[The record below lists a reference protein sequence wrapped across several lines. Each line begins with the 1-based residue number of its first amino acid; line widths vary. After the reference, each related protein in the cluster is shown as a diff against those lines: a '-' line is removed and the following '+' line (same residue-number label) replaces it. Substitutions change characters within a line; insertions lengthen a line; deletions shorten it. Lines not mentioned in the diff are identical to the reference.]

1 MEEGIINYCAL
12 LVILCHVDQED
23 HGDVLDSVESLAAQ
37 WRILSTM
44 LRLKEP
50 SLAAIKGEHR
60 DVRTCLSKAL
70 IEWLK
75 RNYNHKEHGRPSWRR
90 LAQAVKDLDNA
101 LFEKIAIEYPAP
113 A

>member
-23 HGDVLDSVESLAAQ
+23 HGDVLDSVESLTAQ
-37 WRILSTM
+37 WRRLSSK
-44 LRLKEP
+44 LRLKES
-50 SLAAIKGEHR
+50 SLEAIERNNR
-60 DVRTCLSKAL
+60 DVGTCLSQAL
-70 IEWLK
+70 TEWLK
-75 RNYNHKEHGRPSWRR
+75 RNYNHIEHGRPSWRR

-101 LFEKIAIEYPAP
+101 LFEKIAIKHPAP